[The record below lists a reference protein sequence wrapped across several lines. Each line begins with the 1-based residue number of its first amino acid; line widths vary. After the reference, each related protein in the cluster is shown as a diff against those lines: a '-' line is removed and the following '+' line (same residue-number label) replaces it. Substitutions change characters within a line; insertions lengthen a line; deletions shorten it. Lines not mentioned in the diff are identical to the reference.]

1 MNSDLRQE
9 IADEAAR
16 IILEHG
22 ETNYYLAKQ
31 KAAKQKSVVSQSD
44 LPTNQEI
51 EEQVK
56 RRLSLFDGK
65 AQQDLIR
72 SKRLEALSAMKFLQE
87 FAPAL
92 TGPVLDGTASKY
104 SPIEIHLF
112 VDTVE
117 QVTIF

>member
-51 EEQVK
+51 EEQV
-56 RRLSLFDGK
+56 
-65 AQQDLIR
+65 
-72 SKRLEALSAMKFLQE
+72 
-87 FAPAL
+87 
-92 TGPVLDGTASKY
+92 
-104 SPIEIHLF
+104 
-112 VDTVE
+112 
-117 QVTIF
+117 